1 MFCENK
7 FHAVRALKEKSIAD
21 IAQAIG
27 TSKATLYRKIKGK
40 SDFTR
45 NEIALISQFL
55 KISNDEM
62 NDIFLAEMFRKRNN
76 RSGTVPQRSK
86 HCACGFSAGIQCP
99 QL

>member
-7 FHAVRALKEKSIAD
+7 FHAIRVLKGKSVAD

-27 TSKATLYRKIKGK
+27 TSTPTLYRKISGK

-45 NEIALISQFL
+45 NEIALISKCL

-62 NDIFLAEMFRKRNN
+62 NEIFF
-76 RSGTVPQRSK
+76 SGKVS
-86 HCACGFSAGIQCP
+86 
-99 QL
+99 